1 MERTPSKAELV
12 REKVRAWQATMISTT
27 EEEDVGVSETKIP
40 ALAKATEPQDIV
52 QKDAVPRM
60 KQSPISF
67 PVAKTSVATAGKR
80 VAKGRGSSLPLADVV
95 PSPSPNNEIES
106 VIIPDIPSS
115 NPNVAQI
122 AEMSE
127 MVCLPLYS

>member
-1 MERTPSKAELV
+1 MNDLDEAIASMRK
-12 REKVRAWQATMISTT
+12 MD
-27 EEEDVGVSETKIP
+27 EDVQKII
-40 ALAKATEPQDIV
+40 QDIV